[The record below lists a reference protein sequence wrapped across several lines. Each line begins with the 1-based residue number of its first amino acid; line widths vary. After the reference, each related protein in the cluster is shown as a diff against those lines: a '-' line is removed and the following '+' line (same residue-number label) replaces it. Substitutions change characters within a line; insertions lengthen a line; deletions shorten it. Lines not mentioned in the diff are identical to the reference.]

1 MAELLTVMA
10 KAIEDLGRLG
20 GCTAL
25 VGGFAFGLRVRP
37 RMTKDI
43 DLAVAVADDAAAEQL
58 VAQLLRNGYRVGAL
72 VEQVSSQ
79 RLATVRLC
87 MPNSTSSAPDLD
99 LLFATCGIEADIV
112 AAATPMRLD
121 PIGAVR
127 VARSGHL
134 IAMKCLA
141 ESERRPQDRV
151 DLQALVELA
160 TADELALAATAI
172 RAITAAGYARGKDLQ
187 AVLDGYIARRP
198 R

>member
-1 MAELLTVMA
+1 M
-10 KAIEDLGRLG
+10 
-20 GCTAL
+20 
-25 VGGFAFGLRVRP
+25 
-37 RMTKDI
+37 
-43 DLAVAVADDAAAEQL
+43 
-58 VAQLLRNGYRVGAL
+58 
-72 VEQVSSQ
+72 
-79 RLATVRLC
+79 
-87 MPNSTSSAPDLD
+87 
-99 LLFATCGIEADIV
+99 
-112 AAATPMRLD
+112 
-121 PIGAVR
+121 
-127 VARSGHL
+127 ARSGHL

>member
-1 MAELLTVMA
+1 MADLMTVMA
-10 KAIEDLGRLG
+10 TAIEDLGRLG
-20 GCTAL
+20 GRVAL

-58 VAQLLRNGYRVGAL
+58 VGQLLRNGYRLGAL
-72 VEQVSSQ
+72 LEQVSNQ

-87 MPNSTSSAPDLD
+87 MPRSTSSAPDLD

-121 PIGAVR
+121 PVGTVR
-127 VARSGHL
+127 VARIGHL

-141 ESERRPQDRV
+141 ESERRLQDRV

-160 TADELALAATAI
+160 TADELKLAAIAI
-172 RAITAAGYARGKDLQ
+172 RAITAGGYARGKDLQ
-187 AVLDGYIARRP
+187 AVLDGYVARRP